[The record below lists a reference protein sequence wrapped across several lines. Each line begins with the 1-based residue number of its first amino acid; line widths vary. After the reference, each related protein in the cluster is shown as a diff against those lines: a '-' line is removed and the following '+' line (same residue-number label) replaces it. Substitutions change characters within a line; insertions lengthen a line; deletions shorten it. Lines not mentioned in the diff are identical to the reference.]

1 MNAEFAANGN
11 KGESVEHS
19 FIIKIAAQVISYIFH
34 PVFVPLY
41 VVLFSVYV
49 HPYLFVGMSTG
60 DKLRVTMMAALMFTF
75 FPLVTTGLLK
85 ALGFIQSVY
94 LKEQKDRIIPLV
106 ACGVFYF
113 WIAYIWWNSNKISE
127 SFFIPPRLVAF
138 AMATFIGSWL
148 ALMIN
153 IKIKISLH
161 AVAMGAMLAFIFGLA
176 FSGSLP
182 FGLWISAALLMTGLV
197 CTARFIASD
206 HRPIEVYGGLLAGI
220 VSVFAAEFIQKML

>member
-1 MNAEFAANGN
+1 MNAALSG
-11 KGESVEHS
+11 GGPSS
-19 FIIKIAAQVISYIFH
+19 FLKTTAQVISLIFH

-49 HPYLFVGMSTG
+49 HPYLFVGMQAQ
-60 DKLRVTMMAALMFTF
+60 DKLRVTMMAALMFSF

-113 WIAYIWWNSNKISE
+113 WIAYIWWNSNKISDY
-127 SFFIPPRLVAF
+127 FFIPPQLVYF
-138 AMATFIGSWL
+138 AIGVFIASWL

-153 IKIKISLH
+153 VKIKISLH
-161 AVAMGAMLAFIFGLA
+161 AIAMGAMLTFVFQLA
-176 FSGSLP
+176 FSGNLN
-182 FGLWISAALLMTGLV
+182 FGLWTSIAILTAGLV

-206 HRPIEVYGGLLAGI
+206 HQPAEIYGGLITGVFSALAGELI
-220 VSVFAAEFIQKML
+220 GKIL